1 MASAQKLTEDLNAVL
16 ERGGFSV
23 KGWVSNKVVT
33 KVENREREFRI
44 YQEEVE
50 EKVLA
55 MVWNFATDEFSFKIK
70 LGF

>member
-50 EKVLA
+50 EKDLA
-55 MVWNFATDEFSFKIK
+55 MVWKFATD
-70 LGF
+70 